1 MGIGFCCLITC
12 RLHYPAGKAT
22 AELPILQ
29 FSLLSFG
36 KCLSL
41 GLKHKLFSII
51 YTAQKSNASFLP
63 SWGSMTLK
71 TFLFVCFTASVK
83 NSSVQ
88 QYAKIPEY
96 YTGSVIC
103 SWRGSKPRLL
113 QKLHT
118 ISSCTV
124 CFPRS
129 PKLFTETIMRQVLG

>member
-63 SWGSMTLK
+63 SWEVVSQK
-71 TFLFVCFTASVK
+71 HDFENFFICLFYC
-83 NSSVQ
+83 
-88 QYAKIPEY
+88 
-96 YTGSVIC
+96 
-103 SWRGSKPRLL
+103 
-113 QKLHT
+113 
-118 ISSCTV
+118 
-124 CFPRS
+124 
-129 PKLFTETIMRQVLG
+129 